1 MLYHCFRT
9 PGQAMS
15 KLLPLFLIVC
25 ISTVAQAAS
34 VYRWV
39 DSDGQI
45 HYSDLPSAGSEAVEL
60 RESSVYTP
68 RELPDI
74 NREEE
79 AEPTDEGA
87 EPTDEGAGPTDEEAG
102 PTDEEEG
109 QEGAEVVY
117 ESLRVVVPENDE
129 TVRSNEGEVR
139 VSLELQPGLAQGHKI
154 RIYLDGNK
162 ASGELP
168 TTQVTL
174 QNVERG
180 THSLTVAVVD
190 AAGRELIRS
199 PASTFHLRRL
209 AVLKPLSQ

>member
-1 MLYHCFRT
+1 
-9 PGQAMS
+9 MS

-25 ISTVAQAAS
+25 VSAIAQAAN

-39 DSDGQI
+39 DSEGQI
-45 HYSDLPSAGSEAVEL
+45 HYSDHPSAGAEAVEL

-68 RELPDI
+68 RELPDTLQEEAAPAG
-74 NREEE
+74 EEE
-79 AEPTDEGA
+79 DPTGEQ
-87 EPTDEGAGPTDEEAG
+87 EEA
-102 PTDEEEG
+102 
-109 QEGAEVVY
+109 VY
-117 ESLRVVVPENDE
+117 ESLRVVVPDDNE

-139 VSLELQPGLAQGHKI
+139 VSMELQPGLVEGHKI

-180 THSLTVAVVD
+180 THSLAVAVVD
-190 AAGRELIRS
+190 DTGRELIRS
-199 PASTFHLRRL
+199 PASTFHLQRL
-209 AVLKPLSQ
+209 AVLKPLPQ

>member
-1 MLYHCFRT
+1 
-9 PGQAMS
+9 MS

-25 ISTVAQAAS
+25 ISAVAQAAS

-45 HYSDLPSAGSEAVEL
+45 HYSDHPSAGSEPVEL

-74 NREEE
+74 NRDEEVEPTDEE
-79 AEPTDEGA
+79 AEPTDEEA
-87 EPTDEGAGPTDEEAG
+87 EPAG
-102 PTDEEEG
+102 EEEG
-109 QEGAEVVY
+109 LEGEEVVY
-117 ESLRVVVPENDE
+117 ESLRVVVPDNDE

-139 VSLELQPGLAQGHKI
+139 VSIELQPGLAQGHKV

-168 TTQVTL
+168 STQVTL

-180 THSLTVAVVD
+180 THSLAVAVVD
-190 AAGRELIRS
+190 ATGRELIRS
-199 PASTFHLRRL
+199 PVSNFHLRRL

>member
-1 MLYHCFRT
+1 
-9 PGQAMS
+9 MS

-45 HYSDLPSAGSEAVEL
+45 HYSDQPMAGSEAVEL
-60 RESSVYTP
+60 RDSSVYTP
-68 RELPDI
+68 RELPDTSQQ
-74 NREEE
+74 EEE
-79 AEPTDEGA
+79 TEVVDATE
-87 EPTDEGAGPTDEEAG
+87 EGAGPAG
-102 PTDEEEG
+102 EEEG
-109 QEGAEVVY
+109 LEGLEGLEGEEVVTY
-117 ESLRVVVPENDE
+117 ESLRVVIPDNGE

-139 VSLELQPGLAQGHKI
+139 VSMELQPGLAQGHKI
-154 RIYLDGNK
+154 RIYLDDNK

-180 THSLTVAVVD
+180 THTLAVAVVD
-190 AAGRELIRS
+190 ATGRELIRS
-199 PASTFHLRRL
+199 PANTFHLRRL
-209 AVLKPLSQ
+209 AVLKPLAQ

>member
-1 MLYHCFRT
+1 
-9 PGQAMS
+9 MS
-15 KLLPLFLIVC
+15 KLLPLFLITC
-25 ISTVAQAAS
+25 ISAVAQAAS

-45 HYSDLPSAGSEAVEL
+45 HYSDHPSAGSDPVEL

-74 NREEE
+74 NLDEEVE
-79 AEPTDEGA
+79 
-87 EPTDEGAGPTDEEAG
+87 PTDEEAE
-102 PTDEEEG
+102 PADEEEG
-109 QEGAEVVY
+109 LEGEEVAY
-117 ESLRVVVPENDE
+117 ESLRVVVPDNDE

-139 VSLELQPGLAQGHKI
+139 VSIELQPGLAQGHKI

-168 TTQVTL
+168 STQVTL

-180 THSLTVAVVD
+180 THSLAVAVVD

-199 PASTFHLRRL
+199 PASNFHLRRL
-209 AVLKPLSQ
+209 AVLKPLTQ

>member
-1 MLYHCFRT
+1 
-9 PGQAMS
+9 MS

-79 AEPTDEGA
+79 AEPTGEEA
-87 EPTDEGAGPTDEEAG
+87 EPTDEGALNRRKDPWSFSPDW
-102 PTDEEEG
+102 
-109 QEGAEVVY
+109 
-117 ESLRVVVPENDE
+117 R
-129 TVRSNEGEVR
+129 
-139 VSLELQPGLAQGHKI
+139 
-154 RIYLDGNK
+154 K
-162 ASGELP
+162 A
-168 TTQVTL
+168 
-174 QNVERG
+174 
-180 THSLTVAVVD
+180 
-190 AAGRELIRS
+190 IRS
-199 PASTFHLRRL
+199 GFIWTATRL
-209 AVLKPLSQ
+209 PGNCRPPRLHCRMWSAAPTH

>member
-1 MLYHCFRT
+1 
-9 PGQAMS
+9 MS

-39 DSDGQI
+39 DNDGQI
-45 HYSDLPSAGSEAVEL
+45 HYSDRQTNGSESVEL

-74 NREEE
+74 SQ
-79 AEPTDEGA
+79 
-87 EPTDEGAGPTDEEAG
+87 DEEAAD
-102 PTDEEEG
+102 TDEEEG
-109 QEGAEVVY
+109 LEGEESGY

-129 TVRSNEGEVR
+129 TVRSNEGQVR
-139 VSLELQPGLAQGHKI
+139 VSIELQPGLAEGHKI
-154 RIYLDGNK
+154 RLYLDGSK

-180 THSLTVAVVD
+180 THSLAVAVVD
-190 AAGRELIRS
+190 ATDRELIRS
-199 PASTFHLRRL
+199 PATTFHLKRL
-209 AVLKPLSQ
+209 AVLKPLPQ

>member
-1 MLYHCFRT
+1 
-9 PGQAMS
+9 MS

-25 ISTVAQAAS
+25 ISAVAQAAS

-45 HYSDLPSAGSEAVEL
+45 HYSDHPTAGSEPIEL
-60 RESSVYTP
+60 RGSSVYTP

-74 NREEE
+74 NRDDEVEPTDEEV
-79 AEPTDEGA
+79 EPTDEGA
-87 EPTDEGAGPTDEEAG
+87 EPTDEEAEPAG
-102 PTDEEEG
+102 EEEG
-109 QEGAEVVY
+109 LEGEEVVY
-117 ESLRVVVPENDE
+117 ESLRVVVPDNDE

-139 VSLELQPGLAQGHKI
+139 VSIELQPGLAQGHKI

-168 TTQVTL
+168 STQVTL

-180 THSLTVAVVD
+180 THSLAVAVVD
-190 AAGRELIRS
+190 ATGRELIRS
-199 PASTFHLRRL
+199 PVSNFHLRRL
-209 AVLKPLSQ
+209 AVLKPLTQ